1 MEDTLFRGNRE
12 PTLDQILAEPI
23 VQMMMRRDGVDAETV
38 RRLMRPATRGTS
50 PTARPKLNFI
60 PPSPPPPRATSDSPR
75 ASIGVIAQ
83 AATAPQWPRVFP
95 SL

>member
-23 VQMMMRRDGVDAETV
+23 VQTIMRRDGVDAETV
-38 RRLMRPATRGTS
+38 RRLMQPAPHGAS
-50 PTARPKLNFI
+50 PAARPKLNFV
-60 PPSPPPPRATSDSPR
+60 PPTPPPRATSDEAD

-83 AATAPQWPRVFP
+83 AATAPHWPRVFP